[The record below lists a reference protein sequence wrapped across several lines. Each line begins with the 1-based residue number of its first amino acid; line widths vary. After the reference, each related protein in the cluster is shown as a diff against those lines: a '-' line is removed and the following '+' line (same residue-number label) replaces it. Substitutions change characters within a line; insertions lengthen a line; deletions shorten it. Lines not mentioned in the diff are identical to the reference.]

1 MKRTNHTTRRV
12 ITTLLATMVLAAV
25 PSIALA
31 QTGDSAPAQG
41 ETESSADVRHSVA
54 ELPRSIEANKERIFA
69 AIKQRLET
77 LDQLSQT
84 VASNDHI
91 TADHAT
97 RLQNE
102 YREVAQILEEAR
114 GAVEE
119 AETAKEL
126 REAVSEAFSEALVF
140 PLRRPKTRLV
150 LQSHSMVAKS
160 KGMAGFGEHLE
171 SIMERLAENGHDMAA
186 AQAALDGATSLI
198 DEGRAIAAPVAENV
212 IDLDPKDWP
221 DSATKSALNQG
232 HTDLQNAKQQLKRAQ
247 EQIQATV
254 SVIKETMPKGEE
266 THPCRLPRA
275 KKDLKKNCPSALK
288 IAPTS
293 VDGENSPRPLKISP
307 SRIPGSTGPSIGH
320 LKAGDNENSP
330 RPLKISPSRI
340 PGSAGPSIGYLQ
352 DGIAKKKIPQE
363 RSNFPG
369 CSFANSQWTKSSPYS
384 APICPSDIW
393 KHRPTSRIPRS

>member
-307 SRIPGSTGPSIGH
+307 SRIPGS
-320 LKAGDNENSP
+320 
-330 RPLKISPSRI
+330 
-340 PGSAGPSIGYLQ
+340 AGPSIGYLQ